1 MPVPRLIPE
10 FAPQSG
16 VMLAWPHAKSD
27 WRECLDEIE
36 PVYLQISR
44 AISRHEPV
52 LIICYDEEHVH
63 HVTRLLVQSG
73 VTLDAIRCIAVPTND
88 IWIRDYGSMSVSG
101 DSQPQLLDFTFD
113 GWGGKYEATRDNQV
127 SRYLFDAGVFNV
139 PELSGSSLILEGG
152 SLDTDGLG
160 TLLTTTRCLLDSG
173 RNPGMDKVALEAC
186 LRECFGIER
195 TLWLDHGV
203 LSGDDTDGHVDML
216 ARFCTP
222 TDIAYSQ
229 CTDIDDEHYTELGAM
244 EQQLRGFTSCDGNPY
259 TLHPLPLPQPVYSN
273 KGERLPASYANFLI
287 INHAV
292 LVPVYND
299 PADDQALSILRR
311 CFPGREVLA
320 INCLP
325 LLQQY
330 GSLHCATMQLPAGIL
345 RV

>member
-1 MPVPRLIPE
+1 
-10 FAPQSG
+10 
-16 VMLAWPHAKSD
+16 MLTWPHAASD

-44 AISRHEPV
+44 VISRHEPV
-52 LIICYDEEHVH
+52 LIICSDEKHVH
-63 HVTRLLVQSG
+63 HVISLLDQSG
-73 VTLDAIRCIAVPTND
+73 AAMDAIRCIAVPTND
-88 IWIRDYGSMSVSG
+88 TWIRDYGPLSVSG
-101 DSQPQLLDFTFD
+101 NSKPQLLDFAFD

-127 SRYLFDAGVFNV
+127 SRFLFTAGVFNV
-139 PELSGSSLILEGG
+139 PELSESSLVLEGG

-160 TLLTTTRCLLDSG
+160 TLLTTSRCLLHSG
-173 RNPGMDKVALEAC
+173 RNPGMGKYQLETY
-186 LRECFGIER
+186 LQKYLGVER
-195 TLWLDHGV
+195 TLWLDYGV
-203 LSGDDTDGHVDML
+203 LSGDDTESHVDML

-222 TDIAYSQ
+222 TDIAYLQ
-229 CTDIDDEHYTELGAM
+229 CTDAGDEHYEELGAM

-259 TLHPLPLPQPVYSN
+259 TLHPLPLPQPVYSD
-273 KGERLPASYANFLI
+273 KGGRLPASYANFLI

-299 PADDQALSILRR
+299 PADDQALSVLRC
-311 CFPGREVLA
+311 CFPEREVLA

-330 GSLHCATMQLPAGIL
+330 GSLHCATMQLPAGVL